1 MAEISRINMI
11 STIEKVSGDLGNFLA
26 NNYFSNPLMD
36 ESENTI
42 YEHSFNFLNFY
53 QKSQFFLFFF

>member
-1 MAEISRINMI
+1 MI
-11 STIEKVSGDLGNFLA
+11 STNEKVSGDLGNFLA

-36 ESENTI
+36 DSEGTV

-53 QKSQFFLFFF
+53 QKSQFSYFILQFTHLF